1 MTRER
6 TGPVINIVLRVE
18 WIQNYLLGH
27 WRLTGVACH
36 ASARCAGTSIPV
48 VVGHLEHEFLLF
60 YVRLLLVD

>member
-18 WIQNYLLGH
+18 WWGSKNYLLDMP
-27 WRLTGVACH
+27 
-36 ASARCAGTSIPV
+36 GTLAIDWH
-48 VVGHLEHEFLLF
+48 VGHLEHEFLLF